1 MRIDVFC
8 HVVDNYGD
16 AGVTW
21 RLARQLAAEHGARV
35 TLWIDAPTALAR
47 LVPGLDPDAGE
58 ALCDAVR
65 VRRLDDNAADAAE
78 LPDLVVEGFGCG
90 LPSAYVD
97 AMAAARAQPLWINLE
112 YLSAEPWIE
121 TVHGLPSPHPRLPL
135 TRYFFFPGFT
145 RATGGLLREHDLLAR
160 RDRARADAVRGF
172 PTAVARVV
180 EEASRSAHETASPYV
195 VSLFCYANAALTAL
209 LDAWA
214 EGDEP
219 MLCLVP
225 EGVATASFDAWLGG
239 GVPHAGQ
246 CITHGA
252 LTLATIPFLAQD
264 AYDALLW
271 SCDANFVRGEDSF
284 VRAQWAACPFVWH
297 AYPQADDAHRVK
309 VEAFLDRYLA
319 EAPPDAADAVRAFW
333 RAWNG
338 GDARA
343 ADAWTRLRGAM
354 PALAGHD
361 ARWAAHLAALPDLA
375 SSLLNFARDRL

>member
-1 MRIDVFC
+1 
-8 HVVDNYGD
+8 
-16 AGVTW
+16 
-21 RLARQLAAEHGARV
+21 
-35 TLWIDAPTALAR
+35 
-47 LVPGLDPDAGE
+47 
-58 ALCDAVR
+58 
-65 VRRLDDNAADAAE
+65 
-78 LPDLVVEGFGCG
+78 
-90 LPSAYVD
+90 
-97 AMAAARAQPLWINLE
+97 MAAARAQPLWINLE

-180 EEASRSAHETASPYV
+180 EAASRSAHETASPYV
-195 VSLFCYANAALTAL
+195 VSLFCYANAALAAL